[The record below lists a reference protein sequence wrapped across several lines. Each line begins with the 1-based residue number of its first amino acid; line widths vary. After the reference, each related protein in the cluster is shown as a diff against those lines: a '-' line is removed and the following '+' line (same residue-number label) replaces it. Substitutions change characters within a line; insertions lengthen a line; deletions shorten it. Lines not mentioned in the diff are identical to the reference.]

1 MLLLVYRS
9 VPFLLAVS
17 ISQNRQ
23 VSTYWLVHVSPTCK
37 IFYSFGYHYLVMQMV
52 PNLHLKGSVLRGV
65 KKSVC
70 LYVLEYVIVQ
80 RFHNQLTTWV
90 CSFYSLICIVV
101 LVRSPYLAT
110 STPYPSSKKK
120 HHRLV
125 NGTTGGLHHELD
137 DTRNQMAVNSTAKQR
152 WAKAVTAT
160 GENQL

>member
-1 MLLLVYRS
+1 MFLLVYTCRS

-17 ISQNRQ
+17 ISQNHQ
-23 VSTYWLVHVSPTCK
+23 VSTYWLVHESLT
-37 IFYSFGYHYLVMQMV
+37 FYSFGYHYLVMQMV

-65 KKSVC
+65 EKSVC
-70 LYVLEYVIVQ
+70 LYVLEYVLVQ
-80 RFHNQLTTWV
+80 KFHNQLIMWV

-137 DTRNQMAVNSTAKQR
+137 GTRNQMAVNSTAKQR